1 MSALHK
7 IKNAFN
13 KSKASYD
20 LHSGLQSHVGDQ
32 LIQLLLAV
40 FHKQNLPRI
49 IDLGCGTG
57 TNTQKLLDK
66 IPVRELHAIDIADDL
81 LKIAQQ
87 RLQGKNVHVYAHAF
101 DQPFTVDNAFDIAY
115 SNMALHWSVSFD
127 KTIQSL
133 HSQLNKHGIIVFS
146 VPLTGTLSE
155 LQPHFSVNSMAQ
167 AAEVT
172 QILNQT
178 GFDVL
183 AEQSEVV
190 TLRFP
195 DTLAALRSLKQ
206 VGANTSHTVRDNRL
220 SGKSLLRAVNIQQLT
235 YNIGYFIARK
245 TEHPCHA
252 NYTLPAQTQALEKP
266 ISA

>member
-1 MSALHK
+1 MSALNK
-7 IKNAFN
+7 IKTAFN

-20 LHSGLQSHVGDQ
+20 LHSGLQNHVGDQ
-32 LIQLLLAV
+32 LIELLLAV
-40 FHKQNLPRI
+40 FHKKNLPRV

-101 DQPFTVDNAFDIAY
+101 DQPFAVENAFDIAY
-115 SNMALHWSVSFD
+115 SNMALHWSTHFE

-133 HSQLNKHGIIVFS
+133 HTQLNKHGIIVFS
-146 VPLTGTLSE
+146 VPLTGTLNE
-155 LQPHFSVNSMAQ
+155 LQPHYSVNPMTQ
-167 AAEVT
+167 ATDVT
-172 QILNQT
+172 QILTQT

-183 AEQSEVV
+183 AEQSEAI

-195 DTLAALRSLKQ
+195 DTLTALRSLKR
-206 VGANTSHTVRDNRL
+206 VGANTSHAIRDNRL
-220 SGKSLLRAVNIQQLT
+220 SGKSSLRRVNIQQLT